1 MMMVMMM
8 VVMMTARAVS
18 VLVIFM
24 MVMMLMFI
32 MAAFAVMVMMLVVVM
47 AAFAVMV
54 MMLVVVMAALTVM
67 VMMLVVVM
75 AAFTVMVVMLVVV
88 MAALTVVVVML
99 VMMMR
104 VLLKLLDILCQG
116 VFLLHRLYQLLA
128 RKQAPL
134 RSNYNR
140 FGIMISQKRYTF
152 IDLLFGYFCRVTQN
166 DTTRV
171 FNLIIEKLAKILHV
185 HFALVGIYHRS
196 KSIKHRAMS
205 IGVFNRA
212 YYVGELTH
220 TGRLDKNSVGSIF
233 AYHLLKRR
241 GKISHQ

>member
-1 MMMVMMM
+1 
-8 VVMMTARAVS
+8 
-18 VLVIFM
+18 
-24 MVMMLMFI
+24 
-32 MAAFAVMVMMLVVVM
+32 
-47 AAFAVMV
+47 
-54 MMLVVVMAALTVM
+54 MAAL
-67 VMMLVVVM
+67 
-75 AAFTVMVVMLVVV
+75 AVMVVMLVVV

-99 VMMMR
+99 VVVMAALTVMVVMLVVVMAAFTVMVVMLVMMMMMMMMR

-152 IDLLFGYFCRVTQN
+152 IDLLFGYFCRVAQN

-212 YYVGELTH
+212 YYVGELAH
-220 TGRLDKNSVGSIF
+220 TRRLDKNSVGSIF